1 MEGIILTF
9 VFLGLALFVLTPRKT
24 IGATISVLSFTGYF
38 YLVGV
43 NSWIPVALFTVGLLL
58 IVLEVFIPDFG
69 LVGISGILS
78 IVLGLYWTLGDLT
91 QTIQDLSIAIVIT
104 AAMIVYLIR
113 RGYSLTNV
121 NKLVL
126 QSTDPGSKAN
136 DSVKSPDHPIK
147 PGLRGIAQTP
157 LRPSGKVT
165 FGDNSPYFDVI
176 SSEGHISRGTPIEVE
191 KVSATKIVV
200 RRQRSLTF

>member
-1 MEGIILTF
+1 MSFRVST
-9 VFLGLALFVLTPRKT
+9 FVLTPRKT

-104 AAMIVYLIR
+104 AAMVVYLIR

-136 DSVKSPDHPIK
+136 DSVKSPTIRLNP
-147 PGLRGIAQTP
+147 A
-157 LRPSGKVT
+157 
-165 FGDNSPYFDVI
+165 
-176 SSEGHISRGTPIEVE
+176 
-191 KVSATKIVV
+191 
-200 RRQRSLTF
+200 

>member
-24 IGATISVLSFTGYF
+24 MGATLSVLSFTG
-38 YLVGV
+38 
-43 NSWIPVALFTVGLLL
+43 
-58 IVLEVFIPDFG
+58 FG

-104 AAMIVYLIR
+104 AAMVVYLIR